1 MTGPRVLL
9 ADSDDQHRHLL
20 QLAIHRH
27 WPDATVIPVA
37 TQTAFRNALTQDRYH
52 CLVLDYQFGPITAP
66 QLLQDAAQLLRGCPC
81 VTVSSS
87 SRQEVVIDSIRA
99 GAVDFV
105 PKARAVEGDELGR
118 RLEQAIHHDRR
129 QRNDRRRLHRRLRSL
144 AWVSQT
150 DPLTGLANRRLIA
163 RGLSTGHGKSTGRPA
178 GRACVMIDIDHF
190 KTVNDTHGHAMGDR
204 VLESVARTIQRS
216 VDSHDTAVRYGGEEF
231 LVVTTWPTMTQTW
244 LWAERLRRRI
254 QAQTIHVGSTTV
266 GVTVSMGLAPGMGGT
281 VDHDVIDRADR
292 AMYLAKQLGRN
303 AVCTVD
309 MVDLLD
315 ALRSISIMNLSDPY
329 SRREEFLRRCRHQLG
344 ATQWQHITNHAQR
357 VCDQAG
363 EIAMRMGL
371 DPQVVEQVR
380 LAGLFHDIGKCMIP
394 EDLLAQPRGLS
405 VEEWTLVARHARLGA
420 WIADLL
426 GVDSATAAMIHH
438 HHTRYDSHDAT
449 TGQPHPAPLG
459 ARLICVADALV
470 TMTSNR
476 AYRSDCSVDE
486 AILKL
491 QQQRGRQFDPVV
503 VDAVKSLDRPDVVR
517 KIAA

>member
-9 ADSDDQHRHLL
+9 ADDDDQHRHLL

-27 WPDATVIPVA
+27 WPDATVTPVA
-37 TQTAFRNALTQDRYH
+37 TRTAFRNALTHDRFH
-52 CLVLDYQFGPITAP
+52 CLVLNYQFEQLTAP
-66 QLLQDAAQLLRGCPC
+66 QVLQEVMGLLRGCPC
-81 VTVSSS
+81 VTISSS

-105 PKARAVEGDELGR
+105 PKAQAVEGDELGR
-118 RLEQAIHHDRR
+118 RLEQAIHRDRR
-129 QRNDRRRLHRRLRSL
+129 KRNDRRRLRRRLRSL

-163 RGLSTGHGKSTGRPA
+163 RGLSTGHWKSTGRPA

-190 KTVNDTHGHAMGDR
+190 KTVNDTNGHAMGDR

-216 VDSHDTAVRYGGEEF
+216 VDAHDTAVRYGGEEF
-231 LVVTTWPTMTQTW
+231 LVVTAWPTMTQTW

-254 QAQTIHVGSTTV
+254 QAQTIHAGSTAV

-315 ALRSISIMNLSDPY
+315 TLRSISITNLGDPY
-329 SRREEFLRRCRHQLG
+329 SRREEFLRRCRHRLG
-344 ATQWQHITNHAQR
+344 ATQWQHVTSHALR

-363 EIAMRMGL
+363 EIATRMGL
-371 DPQVVEQVR
+371 DPQMVDQVR
-380 LAGLFHDIGKCMIP
+380 LAGLFHDIGKLHDPRGSLSPAAWTVGRGMDIGRP
-394 EDLLAQPRGLS
+394 PRPLGGMDRGSVRRRFGDRSDDPSPPHPIRQPRHDHRSAPPSTAGG
-405 VEEWTLVARHARLGA
+405 T
-420 WIADLL
+420 ADLCRRCL
-426 GVDSATAAMIHH
+426 GHH
-438 HHTRYDSHDAT
+438 DQRP
-449 TGQPHPAPLG
+449 GLP
-459 ARLICVADALV
+459 VAL
-470 TMTSNR
+470 
-476 AYRSDCSVDE
+476 
-486 AILKL
+486 
-491 QQQRGRQFDPVV
+491 
-503 VDAVKSLDRPDVVR
+503 
-517 KIAA
+517 